1 MKLNSIALISIF
13 TATVLATPIPDAA
26 PAKYGAYK
34 DYGNYGKYG
43 SYGTYSRDAEA
54 ESPEKRATPG
64 ADLPSYGSYGDYGS
78 YPGALRTTLT
88 QSKS

>member
-1 MKLNSIALISIF
+1 MKLNSIALISIL

-26 PAKYGAYK
+26 PGSYGKYP
-34 DYGNYGKYG
+34 NYGKYG
-43 SYGTYSRDAEA
+43 NYGSYPPPHARA

-64 ADLPSYGSYGDYGS
+64 ADLPSYGSYGDYGT
-78 YPGALRTTLT
+78 YPGGLRTTLT